1 VGDALP
7 LAPLLIGLT
16 GGIGSGKSTVACML
30 QRHGAAVIDTDAISR
45 ELTQPGGA
53 AIGALREAF
62 GASAIRANGGLDRDQ
77 MRQRVFAD
85 PTVRRRLESILHPLI
100 LAQTQRE
107 VARAADASVIVLDI
121 PLLVESGQWLDRVH
135 RVLVVDC
142 SEATQIARVMDR
154 SSWSADAV
162 RSVIA
167 AQATREQRLAVATD
181 VIVNE
186 SISEP
191 ELATRVD
198 ALWGRWMAL
207 DRPAL

>member
-7 LAPLLIGLT
+7 LVPLLVGLT

-53 AIGALREAF
+53 AISALQEAF
-62 GASAIRANGGLDRDQ
+62 GTSAIRADGAFDRDQ

-100 LAQTQRE
+100 LEQTQRAVE
-107 VARAADASVIVLDI
+107 MAADAAVIVLDI

-154 SSWSADAV
+154 SGWSADAV
-162 RSVIA
+162 RSVIG
-167 AQATREQRLAVATD
+167 AQATRQQRLAVADD
-181 VIVNE
+181 VIVNDG
-186 SISEP
+186 ISEP
-191 ELATRVD
+191 ELAARVD
-198 ALWGRWMAL
+198 ALWGQWMAL
-207 DRPAL
+207 DRSAL